1 MGIAAELVI
10 CPSLICVSEIRQRF
24 RCVEEKMSPTVLC
37 SNASQRRGRFFPP
50 IYWRSGKQIE
60 QTVVLVDA
68 PQL

>member
-10 CPSLICVSEIRQRF
+10 GPSLICVSEIASVSAALKTR
-24 RCVEEKMSPTVLC
+24 MSLTVPR

-50 IYWRSGKQIE
+50 IYWRSGQQIE